1 MAEAQR
7 IYFGCLVPRAAAR
20 AAKNSWTDS
29 ADSAEMLGYK
39 IGLDHFNN
47 P

>member
-20 AAKNSWTDS
+20 AAKNSSTLS
-29 ADSAEMLGYK
+29 ADSADKLGLL
-39 IGLDHFNN
+39 IRS
-47 P
+47 